1 MPTQDA
7 LSPLEDSARECGC
20 DSTRPSRRL
29 FHDHYARL
37 SHPFPPHD
45 PIHVDLP
52 PPAPPPL
59 VDEQLNN
66 ARPLQRD
73 RQRRYRARQAASPT
87 SLGDLSLLRIT
98 ARTMPSSPS
107 FAPRTPT
114 RQTMPTFGPLG
125 YRQRSPSSLPGP
137 LSPEQNV
144 NTDAFKPH
152 PRRRCSKN
160 KTFSPVLLI
169 TKGSTGVKGSERDN

>member
-1 MPTQDA
+1 MPTQDT

-20 DSTRPSRRL
+20 DSTRPSPRP
-29 FHDHYARL
+29 FHDHYAHL
-37 SHPFPPHD
+37 SHPSPPHD
-45 PIHVDLP
+45 SIQVDMPLALP
-52 PPAPPPL
+52 PPAPPFS

-66 ARPLQRD
+66 ARLLRCD

-114 RQTMPTFGPLG
+114 RQTMPSFGPLG
-125 YRQRSPSSLPGP
+125 YRQRSLSSLPGP

-152 PRRRCSKN
+152 PRRRCSR
-160 KTFSPVLLI
+160 
-169 TKGSTGVKGSERDN
+169 TKLFRQSC